1 VLFLSACASLPRL
14 PGEKMDRL
22 ELDMKKEKIKDIL
35 GPGFTVAEK
44 REDNGTTIEVLSYRD
59 FYRDDEFYMFSG
71 RLENMVQGTDAQN
84 REEKMTVLFG
94 TGTVDIEAQKVCLPT
109 PCSQNVQRKFG
120 LPVKKCIFFSISRNL
135 SIIVYT

>member
-1 VLFLSACASLPRL
+1 MFNPQKSMKYTFYIPIVLFLSACASLPRL

-84 REEKMTVLFG
+84 RE
-94 TGTVDIEAQKVCLPT
+94 
-109 PCSQNVQRKFG
+109 
-120 LPVKKCIFFSISRNL
+120 
-135 SIIVYT
+135 